1 MVPIPVAPDLVEKT
15 TENDDLKATIKE
27 LEIRINH
34 LKSID
39 AINQV
44 LLAESAAREAEQITE
59 IGNLEEEII
68 SLENRIAELED
79 ESHAK

>member
-1 MVPIPVAPDLVEKT
+1 
-15 TENDDLKATIKE
+15 
-27 LEIRINH
+27 